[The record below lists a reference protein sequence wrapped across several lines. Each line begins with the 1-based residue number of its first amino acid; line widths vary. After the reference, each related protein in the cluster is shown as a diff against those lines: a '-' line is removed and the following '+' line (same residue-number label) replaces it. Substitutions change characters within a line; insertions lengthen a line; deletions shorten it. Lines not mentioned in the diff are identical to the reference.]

1 MLIAAGADI
10 NYREPEQ
17 DGGGTPA
24 IDAASVGFFEGV
36 YVLLEAGADIR
47 PHTTGGWD
55 LTYEVARHQIDP
67 NDDRYPWRE
76 KVLQLL
82 RERGADVDG
91 ALRRRVTRRRRIVR
105 TIRGDIADC
114 SISNGE

>member
-1 MLIAAGADI
+1 MLIAAGADV
-10 NYREPEQ
+10 NYQQPKE

-24 IDAASVGFFEGV
+24 IDAAGIGFLEGV

-47 PHTTGGWD
+47 PRTTGGWD
-55 LTYEVARHQIDP
+55 LTYVVARRPMD
-67 NDDRYPWRE
+67 PWRE

-91 ALRRRVTRRRRIVR
+91 ALKAANDAAAQGRK
-105 TIRGDIADC
+105 D
-114 SISNGE
+114 NL